1 MLTTNKW
8 QLTAQKYQ
16 DKLLVD
22 LLQFLAIPSVLDPQT
37 ATFQRRGL
45 KGNVIPNQASISN
58 SFSYISLLLS
68 TNNQYSLQEPWLQV
82 WLRRFS

>member
-37 ATFQRRGL
+37 ATFQ
-45 KGNVIPNQASISN
+45 KA
-58 SFSYISLLLS
+58 F
-68 TNNQYSLQEPWLQV
+68 WH
-82 WLRRFS
+82 WD